1 MSYKSMVVFLEGLDD
16 DRFFGGI
23 IKPILDDKYDHVK
36 SVQYANKKPEELRK
50 YLRSIKATVG
60 ADYLFWGDINSSP
73 CITAKKQDLRAK
85 FGKVLDH
92 DKILIVIKE
101 IESWYLAGLNDTGCK
116 MLGIKVCSSTND
128 ITKERF
134 KDLTPKKFN
143 FRVDFMREIL
153 SRFSVGTARR
163 KNKSFC
169 YFMSKVQKLS

>member
-1 MSYKSMVVFLEGLDD
+1 MVVFLEGLDD
-16 DRFFGGI
+16 DRFFNGI

-36 SVQYANKKPEELRK
+36 FVQYANKKPEEIRK
-50 YLRSIKATVG
+50 YLMSIKSTVG

-101 IESWYLAGLNDTGCK
+101 IESWYLAGLSEANCK
-116 MLGIKVCSSTND
+116 LLGIKLYNFTND

-134 KDLTPKKFN
+134 EELTPKRFKG
-143 FRVDFMREIL
+143 FRTDFMREIL
-153 SRFSVGTARR
+153 GRFSVNTAKR
-163 KNKSFC
+163 KNKSFG
-169 YFMSKVQKLS
+169 YFMSKVQDLS